1 MGFDKEILEK
11 KNYGVTI
18 DRRVVNKD
26 GKSARGIWELLKEI
40 QLQSES
46 INNVIAF
53 VGTSFSKKYYD
64 KEITRSFEARTTQ
77 IDYILLETALAVER
91 VNARFIVS
99 YIE

>member
-1 MGFDKEILEK
+1 MTKRFWEK

-18 DRRVVNKD
+18 DRRVINKD

-40 QLQSES
+40 QLRTES

-53 VGTSFSKKYYD
+53 VGTSFSKKYYN
-64 KEITRSFEARTTQ
+64 KEITRFFEARAAQ

-91 VNARFIVS
+91 VNARFIVL